1 MSASGPLSGITIVD
15 LTRVLA
21 GPYCTMTLAD
31 LGADV
36 LKIERPGSGDD
47 TRRFGPPFLK
57 DRNGEETS
65 ESAYFM
71 SANRNKRSVA
81 IDLAKPDGQAL
92 VRRLIGCA
100 DVVVENFRVGALAKF
115 GLGYDD
121 LKNDYPGLV
130 YCSITGFGQTGPYAE
145 RPGYDFLVQAMGG
158 VMSLTGAPSGE
169 PQKLGVPIAD
179 IMAGMY
185 ATVAVLA
192 AVRHREATGEGQ
204 YIDIGMLDTQV
215 AWLANQGMNY
225 LISDETPRRLGNAH
239 PNIVPYQVF
248 ATADGHVILAI
259 GNDAQF
265 QRFCGFAGA
274 PELAA
279 DEAFRTNDARVR
291 NRDALTR
298 HLKPIMAAYPSRH
311 WLEELEPLNV
321 GCGPINTLDQVFAD
335 PQVQERGMVLEA
347 EHPLSGGQPVP
358 FIANPMRLSGTP
370 VSYRQAPPLLGAHT
384 EEVLREFLDL
394 GDQPLDA
401 LRREGVI

>member
-192 AVRHREATGEGQ
+192 AVQHREATGEGQ

-311 WLEELEPLNV
+311 WLEGLEPLNV

>member
-311 WLEELEPLNV
+311 WLEGLEPLNV